1 MRPWIFSWLFPT
13 AKKKPTYS
21 QVLQGLL
28 DIRARCPHP
37 GSPDTPLFPKEIVAM
52 AVALAFLVKNAR
64 TTSPQRNHK
73 PPQTYKDI
81 LVDIQR
87 EFNTILV
94 DILPEEVYVV
104 YMYNMY
110 NSPTP
115 QATTTLPKQVLI
127 KNIVVPTANEKFQE
141 FFPSRRLQRDIQSF
155 LPSTKQQQHTSAG

>member
-28 DIRARCPHP
+28 EIRARCPHP

-52 AVALAFLVKNAR
+52 AVALAFLVKNQAFPHQNAR
-64 TTSPQRNHK
+64 TTYPPQESQKRNHK
-73 PPQTYKDI
+73 PPRTYKDI

-94 DILPEEVYVV
+94 DILPEEV
-104 YMYNMY
+104 
-110 NSPTP
+110 
-115 QATTTLPKQVLI
+115 
-127 KNIVVPTANEKFQE
+127 
-141 FFPSRRLQRDIQSF
+141 
-155 LPSTKQQQHTSAG
+155 